1 VLCGTG
7 AHGAYHAGALRAI
20 QEAGVK
26 IDLVAGHG
34 IGAAGAALAAIDG
47 GSRLW
52 DPDGIWRSRQARTLY
67 AWTPLIRA
75 ATVVVLVLAAV
86 VAIPLLVLAGALVGY
101 PIGFVLTLLGLD
113 AGASVTAAV
122 SGWLQ
127 TAFAPEHLPTVV
139 PRLAMATIAAL
150 AIVIA
155 AGAAMT
161 RWRTAPRRRAIGPWW
176 WRILGAPLDA
186 SAARDAFGDAIWR
199 LIRGAASPERPA
211 SAAVGR
217 RYAEVLAESMGQ
229 PGFRELIAVATDLDA
244 RRDVVVAMLRE
255 PYRGDFLTP
264 RPGRDRRADVI
275 DLAGVGRDHAL
286 DVIAAAL
293 TPPVGCDPALVTFSI
308 DSLWRGETHRLCDR
322 PAASNRLLEE
332 VAAAGVSQVI
342 VVSAVAPMHQP
353 HALSAPRLDPQH
365 RLGDFLAAAEST
377 ALRDA
382 AEMARLRFDAL
393 FMVHPTHNALGPFD
407 LRGVYDEA
415 SDRRLE
421 LTELI
426 ERGYEDAYRQFIE
439 PVVGASGEQLASAR
453 T

>member
-1 VLCGTG
+1 
-7 AHGAYHAGALRAI
+7 
-20 QEAGVK
+20 
-26 IDLVAGHG
+26 
-34 IGAAGAALAAIDG
+34 
-47 GSRLW
+47 
-52 DPDGIWRSRQARTLY
+52 
-67 AWTPLIRA
+67 
-75 ATVVVLVLAAV
+75 
-86 VAIPLLVLAGALVGY
+86 
-101 PIGFVLTLLGLD
+101 
-113 AGASVTAAV
+113 
-122 SGWLQ
+122 
-127 TAFAPEHLPTVV
+127 
-139 PRLAMATIAAL
+139 
-150 AIVIA
+150 
-155 AGAAMT
+155 
-161 RWRTAPRRRAIGPWW
+161 
-176 WRILGAPLDA
+176 
-186 SAARDAFGDAIWR
+186 
-199 LIRGAASPERPA
+199 
-211 SAAVGR
+211 
-217 RYAEVLAESMGQ
+217 VLAESMGQ

>member
-1 VLCGTG
+1 
-7 AHGAYHAGALRAI
+7 
-20 QEAGVK
+20 
-26 IDLVAGHG
+26 
-34 IGAAGAALAAIDG
+34 
-47 GSRLW
+47 
-52 DPDGIWRSRQARTLY
+52 
-67 AWTPLIRA
+67 
-75 ATVVVLVLAAV
+75 
-86 VAIPLLVLAGALVGY
+86 
-101 PIGFVLTLLGLD
+101 
-113 AGASVTAAV
+113 
-122 SGWLQ
+122 
-127 TAFAPEHLPTVV
+127 
-139 PRLAMATIAAL
+139 
-150 AIVIA
+150 
-155 AGAAMT
+155 
-161 RWRTAPRRRAIGPWW
+161 
-176 WRILGAPLDA
+176 
-186 SAARDAFGDAIWR
+186 
-199 LIRGAASPERPA
+199 
-211 SAAVGR
+211 
-217 RYAEVLAESMGQ
+217 
-229 PGFRELIAVATDLDA
+229 
-244 RRDVVVAMLRE
+244 
-255 PYRGDFLTP
+255 
-264 RPGRDRRADVI
+264 
-275 DLAGVGRDHAL
+275 VGRDHAL